1 MTRMR
6 LSTNRNRLTDIEDR
20 LTFAKGEGNGVG
32 IYWGLGLADVMII
45 CRMDK
50 QQGPKCI
57 AQGIIFNI
65 L

>member
-50 QQGPKCI
+50 Q
-57 AQGIIFNI
+57 
-65 L
+65 